1 MSVYP
6 LEYINN
12 IINNTNILD
21 NKLPSNIQY
30 YLDSIINDINNGK
43 YMLTPNFIVTNN
55 RNNKYK
61 KTNSKQFL
69 NKNKKDDGPSIKH
82 KYNEKNINKGEF
94 TKNKSEYN
102 NSYDNTKNNKTD
114 YNNITN
120 NSSNNSNYNN
130 NKILS
135 DNRIY
140 KIKEKNNRTEL
151 EHAEITIKKI
161 LNKITHK
168 TYDKLHNELICYY
181 KSLIEEFSNENII
194 CINEYIFNNIVYFN
208 HSYSDIYCHFF
219 IKLLNINDLFKI
231 NIDDASD
238 KFEIIYQF
246 ITIPKSFKY
255 DDICHANKEND
266 KYKSLCYF
274 ILNCL
279 KKNVINIS
287 VIFNALNNLY
297 DELIMKL
304 SIENNKIYCEEICE
318 FIYLIISNIHNNIII
333 SKDIITIN
341 NYNTYYNKCLIVSN
355 FNNKEFLSISNKIIF
370 KHKDIVDKF
379 SLS

>member
-43 YMLTPNFIVTNN
+43 YMLTPNFIVTTN

-61 KTNSKQFL
+61 KNNSKQFS
-69 NKNKKDDGPSIKH
+69 NKNKRDDGQSIKH

-219 IKLLNINDLFKI
+219 IKLLSINDLFKI

-255 DDICHANKEND
+255 DDICNANKEND
-266 KYKSLCYF
+266 KYKSLSYF

-297 DELIMKL
+297 DELIIKL

-341 NYNTYYNKCLIVSN
+341 NYNTYYNKCLIISN
-355 FNNKEFLSISNKIIF
+355 FNNKEFLSITNKIIF
-370 KHKDIVDKF
+370 KHKDIIDKF
-379 SLS
+379 PLS

>member
-1 MSVYP
+1 MSVYS

-21 NKLPSNIQY
+21 SKLPSNIQY

-43 YMLTPNFIVTNN
+43 YMLTPNFIVNSA

-61 KTNSKQFL
+61 KNNSKQFL
-69 NKNKKDDGPSIKH
+69 NKSKKDDGLTIKN
-82 KYNEKNINKGEF
+82 KYYERNINKGEF
-94 TKNKSEYN
+94 SKNNSTNNTNYN
-102 NSYDNTKNNKTD
+102 NS
-114 YNNITN
+114 TN
-120 NSSNNSNYNN
+120 NYNS
-130 NKILS
+130 KILS

-140 KIKEKNNRTEL
+140 KIKEKNNRSEL
-151 EHAEITIKKI
+151 EQAEITIKKI

-181 KSLIEEFSNENII
+181 KSLIQEFSNENII
-194 CINEYIFNNIVYFN
+194 SINEYIFNNIVYFN
-208 HSYSDIYCHFF
+208 RSYSDIYCHFF

-255 DDICHANKEND
+255 DDICDANKEND

-297 DELIMKL
+297 DELIIKL